1 MFGLFKKKPER
12 YIVYEISPD
21 GEKEVILDTKKKP
34 VKEQI
39 IPQPECSY
47 ICVPV
52 INGEE
57 GEPIWS
63 FREKP
68 DKTDEVIK
76 RLTEKLSEPKKRK
89 PKGLI
94 NEERLEEI
102 KRFAEDIKSM
112 AEVLESI
119 RKSFGGGEDNRGSQ
133 SQVEFGKLEFSGKVP
148 AIMHPALIQTYSGLL
163 EDTARKIG
171 RAFREE
177 LLGTETP
184 AQTQEQGTKK
194 VKKES
199 TKKKDAIDILKEV
212 LEE

>member
-1 MFGLFKKKPER
+1 MVFGLFKKKPER
-12 YIVYEISPD
+12 YLVYEITPD
-21 GEKEVILDTKKKP
+21 GEKEVVLETKKKP

-52 INGEE
+52 FDGEE
-57 GEPIWS
+57 GEPVWS

-68 DKTDEVIK
+68 DKTDELLK

-94 NEERLEEI
+94 DEERLEEI
-102 KRFAEDIKSM
+102 KRFAEDVRSM

-119 RKSFGGGEDNRGSQ
+119 RKSFGGGDTT

-148 AIMHPALIQTYSGLL
+148 AIMHPALIQTYSSLL
-163 EDTARKIG
+163 EDTARRVGK
-171 RAFREE
+171 AFREE
-177 LLGTETP
+177 LLGSETQIQP
-184 AQTQEQGTKK
+184 QAQETKK
-194 VKKES
+194 VKKKPAKQE
-199 TKKKDAIDILKEV
+199 KDAVEILKEV
-212 LEE
+212 LGE